1 MTLSFTD
8 LNITYKGFSLG
19 DFISAVH
26 NDDHENTILEAVE
39 TLDQFLKNVCIL
51 LEESG
56 MRPILDCSENKPF
69 LETSVLFFPNFGN
82 IIA

>member
-1 MTLSFTD
+1 M
-8 LNITYKGFSLG
+8 G

-56 MRPILDCSENKPF
+56 MRPISESDCLENKPI
-69 LETSVLFFPNFGN
+69 LETSVLFFPNFGS
-82 IIA
+82 IITFKYFD